1 MSDSLFF
8 SPEPAIHFIKII
20 HEPGAVFEVPN
31 APTQAYLA
39 RVMGEIPSD
48 IADRVSALHA
58 HAITL
63 VAHGNGGQD
72 D

>member
-1 MSDSLFF
+1 MKKIKR
-8 SPEPAIHFIKII
+8 PASRFQHQGRI
-20 HEPGAVFEVPN
+20 EQSEVPN
-31 APTQAYLA
+31 ALTQAYSV